1 MLDRFFS
8 FQIFFC
14 ILYFVIECISGYEPP
29 KPDLV
34 ELAKSYLDP
43 ESGGIGVWDGHN
55 DLPMTY
61 TYHDTMNQNL
71 DKIDLYDSTLNFTET
86 TIPWAKEGHL
96 RGQFWSI
103 YWSCK
108 SNYKDGV
115 QER

>member
-1 MLDRFFS
+1 MGSKTFGKMKLCFS
-8 FQIFFC
+8 FLVLSRGFLIEKKNE
-14 ILYFVIECISGYEPP
+14 IAECISGYEPP

-103 YWSCK
+103 YWS
-108 SNYKDGV
+108 
-115 QER
+115 